1 MHSTHQNDRYQ
12 VDRFLMNKNN
22 PKGVNEFPLSE
33 ETARKIMNDLATNYT
48 HRIRWSNH
56 VKERMRERGVTTGQI
71 ITLLKSKHSVFR
83 EGPYPEVN
91 GDWKFNLKGLAAGK
105 VIELTVALKNHHDSP
120 MSVLV
125 TVWLD

>member
-1 MHSTHQNDRYQ
+1 
-12 VDRFLMNKNN
+12 MNKST
-22 PKGVNEFPLSE
+22 PEGVNEFPLSE
-33 ETARKIMNDLATNYT
+33 ETARKIINDLAEKYT

-83 EGPYPEVN
+83 EGPYLEAN

-105 VIELTVALKNHHDSP
+105 VIELAVALKNHKESP

-125 TVWLD
+125 TVWVE

>member
-1 MHSTHQNDRYQ
+1 MPSYQNDRYQ
-12 VDRFLMNKNN
+12 IDRWFMVENN
-22 PKGVNEFPLSE
+22 PQGVKEFPLTE
-33 ETARKIMNDLATNYT
+33 GTARKIMNDLAENYT
-48 HRIRWSNH
+48 HRIRWSKH
-56 VKERMRERGVTTGQI
+56 VKQRMHERGVTTAQI

-83 EGPYPEVN
+83 EGPYPEAS

-125 TVWLD
+125 TVWID